1 LRDYYGYSEL
11 AVDKV
16 DFEDIDFEKILFKLE
31 GQELLLIP
39 SEINDLVSFANEVA
53 QNDSENKNFL
63 FSDEFI
69 DQAIAEHN
77 AHEDGFDL
85 DLKEVKIG
93 EQIWMLSNLNVEKF
107 RNGDPIP
114 YVENQEE
121 WMAASEKR
129 QPACCYYNNDP
140 KNGQRYGK
148 LYNWYAVND
157 PRGLAPDGWRIPS
170 EDDFN
175 SLFSFIEEDDEV
187 NDFKLKCAEGWG
199 PDSDATNET
208 GFTALPGGYRNDSDG
223 FIGVYDMDCPEDS
236 YAAWWSA
243 SEIEGDPVMAAY
255 RGIEYEF
262 DGYTMFWESDKGT
275 GYSVRCIKE

>member
-1 LRDYYGYSEL
+1 LERWKELSSEWNALKLQLLIEGVRRDFHPSTYINNPVLKDYLKVFEGVKVSEL
-11 AVDKV
+11 KAEPSSPIPVG
-16 DFEDIDFEKILFKLE
+16 EK
-31 GQELLLIP
+31 
-39 SEINDLVSFANEVA
+39 
-53 QNDSENKNFL
+53 
-63 FSDEFI
+63 
-69 DQAIAEHN
+69 
-77 AHEDGFDL
+77 
-85 DLKEVKIG
+85 KIKTV
-93 EQIWMLSNLNVEKF
+93 QIGNQTWMVENLNTEF
-107 RNGDPIP
+107 FANGDPIP
-114 YVENQEE
+114 HAETEEE
-121 WMAASEKR
+121 WAEASQNFE
-129 QPACCYYNNDP
+129 PAWCYYDNDP
-140 KNGQRYGK
+140 ENGKKYGR

-170 EDDFN
+170 EDEFN